1 MNINYDP
8 KILQEVKALE
18 QEAVTK
24 TDLNDFG
31 EEFWLK
37 ALNRRSSKK
46 DQL

>member
-31 EEFWLK
+31 DRKCTFDCWFDYL
-37 ALNRRSSKK
+37 S
-46 DQL
+46 